1 MLTHKYVDE
10 NALKEYSAVVLAYIG
25 DAVFELLVR
34 THLVAAGNRR
44 VKDIHHDTVELV
56 RAQSQARVIRHLF
69 DQLTEEEQAIVR
81 RGRNAKST
89 APRHAD
95 PGDYQMS
102 TGFEALLGYLY
113 LKGDDQRLLD
123 LVNRSLVW
131 SEEAEFPHEDQE
143 REEEA

>member
-1 MLTHKYVDE
+1 MLIHEPVDE
-10 NALKEYSAVVLAYIG
+10 KALKEYSAVVLAYIG
-25 DAVFELLVR
+25 DAVFELMVR

-56 RAQSQARVIRHLF
+56 RAQSQARVIRQLF
-69 DQLTEEEQAIVR
+69 DDLSEEEQDIVR

-95 PGDYQMS
+95 PGDYRMS

-113 LKGDDQRLLD
+113 LKDDQDRLRD
-123 LVNRSLVW
+123 LVGQALGI
-131 SEEAEFPHEDQE
+131 EDDKHGPL
-143 REEEA
+143 

>member
-1 MLTHKYVDE
+1 MLNHEPLDE

-56 RAQSQARVIRHLF
+56 RAQSQARAMRLLY
-69 DQLTEEEQAIVR
+69 DQLSEQERDIVR
-81 RGRNAKST
+81 RGRNAKSI

-95 PGDYQMS
+95 PADYQMS

-113 LKGDDQRLLD
+113 LKGDDQRLLE
-123 LVNRSLVW
+123 LVNQSLGLNDNTD
-131 SEEAEFPHEDQE
+131 SSPINQ
-143 REEEA
+143 